1 MTAYHLVYFLTDVR
15 VNGEGSTCS
24 SFQER
29 CLRDAQDCSV
39 IGLAQFSENHVNA
52 DMDYQ
57 HSITCTIQT
66 GTEIIVATSITKNA
80 LSRCNATFSEIL
92 LTLCGDRA
100 EKGAMII
107 GTALDES
114 FGSAKSRVN

>member
-1 MTAYHLVYFLTDVR
+1 MVKVLRVRLSKEFLNRPT
-15 VNGEGSTCS
+15 G
-24 SFQER
+24 
-29 CLRDAQDCSV
+29 LLV
-39 IGLAQFSENHVNA
+39 IGLAQFSENHVSA
-52 DMDYQ
+52 GMDYQ

-107 GTALDES
+107 GTALDGS
-114 FGSAKSRVN
+114 FGSAKITRK